1 MILFLTNFKTNANGT
16 TTETPEEKEELRLWS
31 IDDSPEETSKTF
43 HPVRMNVI
51 SRATPVAA
59 TPANTIIS
67 NQTSMIISVNNG
79 CGCGRHSRTTTESP
93 PSDLITRVIKYRKNM
108 AMYRQTAEA
117 AIRRK
122 KKEGE
127 KNRGVDKKFQGSEDN
142 GNDDGDDENTTSAPN
157 EVGDVEYKA
166 AANPMEYLTMAIFL
180 RKVPKIFISEYVMF
194 LVIILQQ

>member
-1 MILFLTNFKTNANGT
+1 MILFLTNFKTNANEI
-16 TTETPEEKEELRLWS
+16 TTENSELRLWS

-51 SRATPVAA
+51 PQATPVAA
-59 TPANTIIS
+59 TPANTVIS
-67 NQTSMIISVNNG
+67 NQTNMIISVNNG

-127 KNRGVDKKFQGSEDN
+127 KKRGVDKKFQGSEADEYDN
-142 GNDDGDDENTTSAPN
+142 DGDEHTSAPN
-157 EVGDVEYKA
+157 EVSDVEYKA

-180 RKVPKIFISEYVMF
+180 RKVPKIFISEYVTF